1 MTQDFI
7 DPQVVALF
15 EQHRLDSF
23 DALWALELDA
33 VDLPN
38 AERGGW
44 SSVSFLELDGQ
55 GFYLKRQRNHLTRSL
70 LHPLGEPTF
79 AREFRTIEQYR
90 KLGIPAL
97 QVAWFG
103 QRPVNGE
110 QHAILVTHALTG
122 WQDLAGWLQQW
133 DKTGINDRHAILGA
147 CGTLARTLHQAG
159 QMHGCF
165 YPKHIFLRRT
175 SAGFEACLIDLEK
188 TRRLWLGKRDRI
200 KDIEPLFR
208 RTRHVWQPDDYLRL
222 LESYLDSTVHARRWY
237 DWLQVRIQDK
247 VSRP

>member
-1 MTQDFI
+1 MAQDFI
-7 DPQVVALF
+7 DPQVQTLF
-15 EQHRLDSF
+15 EQHQLNSF
-23 DALWALELDA
+23 EQLWALELEA

-38 AERGGW
+38 TERGGW
-44 SSVSFLELDGQ
+44 SSVSYLELDGQ

-97 QVAWFG
+97 QAAWFA
-103 QRPVNGE
+103 QRKVPGE
-110 QHAILVTHALTG
+110 QQAILVTHALTG
-122 WQDLAGWLQQW
+122 WQDLADWLERWSSLAAAEQ
-133 DKTGINDRHAILGA
+133 TAILDA
-147 CGTLARTLHQAG
+147 CGTLAHTLHQAG

-165 YPKHIFLRRT
+165 YPKHIFLQP
-175 SAGFEACLIDLEK
+175 SEQGFNACLIDLEK

-208 RTRHVWQPDDYLRL
+208 RTRHIWQAEDHLRILTAYLNSA
-222 LESYLDSTVHARRWY
+222 EQAHTWY
-237 DWLQVRIQDK
+237 EWLQERIRDK
-247 VSRP
+247 ESRP